1 MKIVALLSIIFG
13 IWFLA
18 SAATAEGLLPSGHGT
33 GRVSEVVEGL
43 GLIALGIYLLFR
55 KAR

>member
-1 MKIVALLSIIFG
+1 MKILAVLSIIFG

-18 SAATAEGLLPSGHGT
+18 SAATVDGLLPSGHGT
-33 GRVSEVVEGL
+33 GRASEVMYGL
-43 GLIALGIYLLFR
+43 GLVALGIYLLFR